1 MTDSSSGVFHN
12 NDFLLLYYLA
22 SSSSYFSIVIKHLSW
37 SLEVPLHTENHMTQE
52 LCVTNKWNVKNVRAW
67 TRFIEYLKGARTQ
80 ISDKVQRVFEKEGK
94 AAKAR
99 RIKNL
104 RVCLQSLRVVL
115 VVLFDSYKLL
125 RFDLKCI
132 ILEAGATKNIGRA
145 KRRHWFVRKVLECG
159 NYAFK
164 TTRSRKA

>member
-1 MTDSSSGVFHN
+1 MTDNSGVFHN
-12 NDFLLLYYLA
+12 NDFLLLYYFILTLLLLL
-22 SSSSYFSIVIKHLSW
+22 SI
-37 SLEVPLHTENHMTQE
+37 SLDRWRCHCTRKATWHQE

-115 VVLFDSYKLL
+115 VVLFDSYNLL

-145 KRRHWFVRKVLECG
+145 KRRHWFVRQVLECG

-164 TTRSRKA
+164 TTRSQKA